1 MKSSLLAGNT
11 MSAVAI
17 WCLWAGL
24 WMENI
29 YVHLDI
35 WFWSGP
41 MGLWAPGAAVQV
53 WDCTSVQCPSIAI
66 CSRASACTVFPVRS
80 TYPRLISA
88 KKKRL
93 PFETK
98 YWCHAQL
105 HHQTSSPCTAKQLKE
120 RWSMSNKSSLS
131 PITSI
136 IACSW
141 PDQAWSSGPDDVMM
155 LEVVNKSFCNRSG
168 ETKFKL
174 QHMLYVLRHQP
185 KW

>member
-1 MKSSLLAGNT
+1 M
-11 MSAVAI
+11 
-17 WCLWAGL
+17 
-24 WMENI
+24 
-29 YVHLDI
+29 
-35 WFWSGP
+35 P
-41 MGLWAPGAAVQV
+41 MGQPMDGEDICASGHLVLVDLVLSYGAMGVRA
-53 WDCTSVQCPSIAI
+53 SLGLHQCPSIAI

-80 TYPRLISA
+80 TYSRLISA

-141 PDQAWSSGPDDVMM
+141 PDQADQMM
-155 LEVVNKSFCNRSG
+155 L
-168 ETKFKL
+168 
-174 QHMLYVLRHQP
+174 
-185 KW
+185 